1 MNKKPSRKRSLVKRL
16 PLLPP
21 RFFVSEGI
29 KASSVMDVMKGAGLT
44 VGGFYNHF
52 DSKEELFVEALRNA
66 ASATWDPL
74 LKSAKGDSPR
84 ARTVSVIRQYLSR
97 KHRDNKETGC
107 LLPSA
112 APEVAREGEP
122 YRSALENELSDFVS
136 GLANMLDAGV
146 ESREKALGLI
156 ALMYGALSLSRAV
169 AGTRL
174 SDEFLQA
181 GKKLGEQALAEEEG
195 EGSRREE
202 GAPIQAARHPDERD
216 CRSRSLGW
224 ALGRRQSG

>member
-1 MNKKPSRKRSLVKRL
+1 MQARIQSAGLAQRGRRSSTRGYDMNQKTKQKEKSREAITTSAAA
-16 PLLPP
+16 LL
-21 RFFVSEGI
+21 RERGI

-52 DSKEELFVEALRNA
+52 DSKEELFVEALRSA

-84 ARTVSVIRQYLSR
+84 ARALVVIRQYLSR

-122 YRSALENELSDFVS
+122 YRSALEKELSGFAGS
-136 GLANMLDAGV
+136 LADMLDAGV
-146 ESREKALGLI
+146 NSREKALGLL

-174 SDEFLQA
+174 SDEFLHA
-181 GKKLGEQALAEEEG
+181 GKKLCEQALAEE
-195 EGSRREE
+195 SR
-202 GAPIQAARHPDERD
+202 
-216 CRSRSLGW
+216 
-224 ALGRRQSG
+224 